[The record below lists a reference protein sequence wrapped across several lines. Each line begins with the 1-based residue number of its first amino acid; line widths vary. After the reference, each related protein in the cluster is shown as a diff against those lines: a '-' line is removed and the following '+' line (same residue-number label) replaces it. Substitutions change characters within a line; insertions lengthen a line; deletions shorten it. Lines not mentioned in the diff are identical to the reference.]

1 MLIFIKRDID
11 DRYSN
16 NEECENA
23 REYRGVLL
31 LLSSIPYVGITLGIA
46 GLVLVLIAVKYI
58 SDIVKDPRIFNN
70 AIIAVEAGILGI
82 VIYLFLGTVIF
93 SSIVTP
99 ALAGLP
105 PNLIAIIALIVG
117 WVTSIASG
125 VFARRSCNRIA
136 ELTGV
141 NMFKITGL
149 LLLIGSTFT
158 IVTIVPMI
166 GFFITGVFF
175 TIANVLGVV
184 SFISLS
190 ETYPPPSSQ
199 A

>member
-1 MLIFIKRDID
+1 MLGSIG
-11 DRYSN
+11 
-16 NEECENA
+16 
-23 REYRGVLL
+23 GVLL

-82 VIYLFLGTVIF
+82 VIYLFLGIVIF

-125 VFARRSCNRIA
+125 
-136 ELTGV
+136 
-141 NMFKITGL
+141 
-149 LLLIGSTFT
+149 
-158 IVTIVPMI
+158 
-166 GFFITGVFF
+166 GFCK
-175 TIANVLGVV
+175 A
-184 SFISLS
+184 
-190 ETYPPPSSQ
+190 
-199 A
+199 